1 MASSLTTFKFDREVL
16 ATIEDLKR
24 STKATSRA
32 EIIRRAITLM
42 KLVQDAKEKGETII
56 LRSKRSN
63 GRSIEREIVVP

>member
-24 STKATSRA
+24 NTKATSRA